1 MALTLTVNIS
11 DHQEKVLLND
21 LLDID
26 AWVQGAVAGKLNKC
40 SKRMS
45 DQARYVLMAD
55 ADVETMPATDQGL
68 QEALLARDDYKNR
81 AEAAKAAEG

>member
-1 MALTLTVNIS
+1 MALTITVNIS

-26 AWVQGAVAGKLNKC
+26 AWVQGAVEGKLNNC
-40 SKRMS
+40 GKRMS
-45 DQARYVLMAD
+45 EQATQVLKAD
-55 ADVETMPATDQGL
+55 DSVENMPATDQGL

-81 AEAAKAAEG
+81 AARDKAAEG

>member
-11 DHQEKVLLND
+11 DHQEKIILND

-26 AWVQGAVAGKLNKC
+26 AWVQTAVAGKLNKC

-45 DQARYVLMAD
+45 DQARQVLMAD
-55 ADVETMPATDQGL
+55 VDVATMPATDQGL
-68 QEALLARDDYKNR
+68 QEALLARADYKNR
-81 AEAAKAAEG
+81 QQRDDAI